1 MRLYNQLLLT
11 RMPNLWLSGN
21 KKELPIPAFNV
32 QLQMSLAHCCKAEC
46 LRYTTSSSAS
56 TMINALG
63 RYGRT
68 KKSNKTHLERW
79 HCSKNRTIAPSLRHH
94 CAIWHHTRPSWAS
107 PEVELTRHGPTGM
120 SVRTLN
126 CYGLRGQLLKGSME
140 EVRHFNSRT
149 ERETPASIHLRVSNS
164 VLRPHASQE
173 ARLSYWELPLSPVYT
188 TSCQLRTRRLLL
200 LKNSTSYWLTL
211 E

>member
-68 KKSNKTHLERW
+68 KKSNKLTWKDGTVLKIELLHHR
-79 HCSKNRTIAPSLRHH
+79 CAIIAPSSRHPSEPWSGAHPSRANGHVRPYSELLR
-94 CAIWHHTRPSWAS
+94 A
-107 PEVELTRHGPTGM
+107 
-120 SVRTLN
+120 
-126 CYGLRGQLLKGSME
+126 
-140 EVRHFNSRT
+140 SRT
-149 ERETPASIHLRVSNS
+149 PAQGFYGGGAPLQHKDREGDAAECSL
-164 VLRPHASQE
+164 
-173 ARLSYWELPLSPVYT
+173 ARL
-188 TSCQLRTRRLLL
+188 
-200 LKNSTSYWLTL
+200 
-211 E
+211 